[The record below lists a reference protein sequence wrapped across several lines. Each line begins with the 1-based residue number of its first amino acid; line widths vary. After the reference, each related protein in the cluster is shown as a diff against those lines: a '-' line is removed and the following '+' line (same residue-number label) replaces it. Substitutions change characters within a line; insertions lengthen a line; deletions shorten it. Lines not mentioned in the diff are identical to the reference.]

1 MAAYGLLIMYN
12 LTASIGTQKT
22 GDPSPTWTYAELADG
37 FDNIAEALNETVQ
50 QYFFLSDGGFAK
62 NHVTG
67 MAPAFTLTGRR
78 VIGDAAQDYIFS
90 KKYSLDTE
98 RQSSFKLEYTDAK
111 GATQTITCDCTLC
124 NIQEWS
130 GATTDDSAISVEI
143 RFDGK
148 PQKSSTPAGK

>member
-1 MAAYGLLIMYN
+1 MAAYGLLTMYN
-12 LTASIGTQKT
+12 LTASIGTEKS
-22 GDPSPTWTYAELADG
+22 GEAPSETWTYSELAEG

-98 RQSSFKLEYTDAK
+98 RQSSFKLEYADAK
-111 GATQTITCDCTLC
+111 GAKQTITCNCTLC

-148 PQKSSTPAGK
+148 PQKTSAPAG

>member
-1 MAAYGLLIMYN
+1 MAAYGLLTMYN
-12 LTASIGTQKT
+12 LTASIGTVKS
-22 GDPSPTWTYAELADG
+22 GEAPSETWTYSELMNG

-50 QYFFLSDGGFAK
+50 QYFFLSDGGFSK

-78 VIGDAAQDYIFS
+78 VLGDPAQDYIFS
-90 KKYSLDTE
+90 KKYGLDTE
-98 RQSSFKLEYTDAK
+98 RQSSFKLEYTDAE

-148 PQKSSTPAGK
+148 PKASSTPAG